1 MKNGIF
7 FNPLVLFMLL
17 NNLPTIFRL
26 FYPHFGTFFVNFC
39 HCKTIPK
46 CILQSL
52 KEKCCS
58 TPIDFWEVQPLLKN
72 FEAKNYNHFAIW
84 HLGLAKKFP
93 QMIQKIIHCFLTI
106 CFMLVWQL
114 VVQLFIKAYVLMYSC
129 THVLM
134 YSCTCLLMNS
144 CTQFAS
150 LPYSVV
156 HQICGLDSN

>member
-1 MKNGIF
+1 
-7 FNPLVLFMLL
+7 MLL

-52 KEKCCS
+52 NSRKNAVLLQLIFGRFNLCWRILEPKK
-58 TPIDFWEVQPLLKN
+58 DFKL
-72 FEAKNYNHFAIW
+72 YNHFAIW

-114 VVQLFIKAYVLMYSC
+114 VSNSWHLLALQGDPTSSEVSKKRILE
-129 THVLM
+129 
-134 YSCTCLLMNS
+134 CLK
-144 CTQFAS
+144 TQKIEF
-150 LPYSVV
+150 
-156 HQICGLDSN
+156 

>member
-1 MKNGIF
+1 MGL
-7 FNPLVLFMLL
+7 NPLVLFMLL

-26 FYPHFGTFFVNFC
+26 FYPHFRTFFVNFC

-52 KEKCCS
+52 NSRKNAVLL
-58 TPIDFWEVQPLLKN
+58 PIDFWDLCWRILDTIFKLY
-72 FEAKNYNHFAIW
+72 NYFAIW

-114 VVQLFIKAYVLMYSC
+114 VSNSW
-129 THVLM
+129 H
-134 YSCTCLLMNS
+134 LLALQGDPTSSEVSKNE
-144 CTQFAS
+144 F
-150 LPYSVV
+150 
-156 HQICGLDSN
+156 